1 MADAATGHAIFTHE
15 LGFRR
20 ERLAGRELVA
30 LDPRPQDGRQLSV
43 HGDRV
48 QRVDRHGQDGTDQVK
63 RYDHPTTFMT
73 ICKRSRRSCTGMNK
87 WPMLLGSRSRL
98 ADP

>member
-1 MADAATGHAIFTHE
+1 VADAATGHALLAHE
-15 LGFRR
+15 LGFGR

-48 QRVDRHGQDGTDQVK
+48 IREAL
-63 RYDHPTTFMT
+63 
-73 ICKRSRRSCTGMNK
+73 RRF
-87 WPMLLGSRSRL
+87 LDV
-98 ADP
+98 A